1 MGVSNCRPRT
11 FTRIVLSVISG
22 LFALPSLIFA
32 GYLFLCWLRIRTSDV
47 YYVDY
52 SYGTAAL
59 MWTGFGL
66 LGLGMTLYGILRR
79 TYYGVLFS
87 VPVLMGVAAMIV
99 IPDSRPETFRSMTA
113 DSNYLGD
120 VGSFLNVWY
129 GEHHA
134 FPKDELEFR
143 QAMRNGPAALR
154 GMASPVPASPY
165 KQRWST
171 LPYKVVVLS
180 NASGPRL
187 TAASERPGIIY
198 YCVSGDLQEF
208 WTTMTGLN
216 SDVGRRAS
224 IKHVGDS
231 PDYEYYIVHEAGR
244 DYSPSQP

>member
-1 MGVSNCRPRT
+1 MGATNRRPRT
-11 FTRIVLSVISG
+11 LPRVVLSVISA
-22 LFALPSLIFA
+22 LFALPSLIFG

-52 SYGTAAL
+52 SYGAAAL

-66 LGLGMTLYGILRR
+66 LGLAMTLYGILRR
-79 TYYGVLFS
+79 TYYGMLFAG
-87 VPVLMGVAAMIV
+87 PVLMGVAAMIV
-99 IPDSRPETFRSMTA
+99 IPDSRPETVKSMTS

-120 VGSFLNVWY
+120 LGSFLNVWY

-134 FPKDELEFR
+134 FPRDEVEFR
-143 QAMRNGPAALR
+143 QAMRNGPGALR
-154 GMASPVPASPY
+154 GIASPVPASPY

-187 TAASERPGIIY
+187 TAASERPGIVY
-198 YCVSGDLQEF
+198 YCVSSDLQEF
-208 WTTMTGLN
+208 WATMTGLN
-216 SDVGRRAS
+216 SDVGGRAS

-231 PDYEYYIVHEAGR
+231 PDYEYYVVHETRR
-244 DYSPSQP
+244 DYPGAQP